1 MKLKGFT
8 LFLYYKHNKAI
19 AEVLKE
25 DGSPFFLVSQ
35 ASNLDSRDND
45 KLEVFTMALKE
56 IKRSGYRGTV
66 NVILTGRYFEK
77 WVTGKSFPPA
87 HLVENTMKAIKVLD
101 SCLFVVNFKQLT
113 RVTRDIVENK
123 VEISNN
129 SVLDLIN
136 EMEREDEE

>member
-1 MKLKGFT
+1 MKLKCFT

-35 ASNLDSRDND
+35 ASDLDSRDND
-45 KLEVFTMALKE
+45 KLKVFTMALKE

-87 HLVENTMKAIKVLD
+87 HLVENTMSAIKVLD

-136 EMEREDEE
+136 EMERENEE

>member
-25 DGSPFFLVSQ
+25 DGSSFFLVSQ
-35 ASNLDSRDND
+35 ASDLDSRDND
-45 KLEVFTMALKE
+45 KLKVFTMALKE

-77 WVTGKSFPPA
+77 WVTGKTFPPA
-87 HLVENTMKAIKVLD
+87 HLVENTMSAIKVLD
-101 SCLFVVNFKQLT
+101 SCLFVINFKQLT
-113 RVTRDIVENK
+113 RVTREIKENTVQVE
-123 VEISNN
+123 NN

-136 EMEREDEE
+136 ELEAENEE

>member
-35 ASNLDSRDND
+35 ASDLDSRDND
-45 KLEVFTMALKE
+45 KLKVFTMALKE

-77 WVTGKSFPPA
+77 WVTGKTFPPA
-87 HLVENTMKAIKVLD
+87 HLVENTMSAIKVLD

-136 EMEREDEE
+136 EMERGNEE